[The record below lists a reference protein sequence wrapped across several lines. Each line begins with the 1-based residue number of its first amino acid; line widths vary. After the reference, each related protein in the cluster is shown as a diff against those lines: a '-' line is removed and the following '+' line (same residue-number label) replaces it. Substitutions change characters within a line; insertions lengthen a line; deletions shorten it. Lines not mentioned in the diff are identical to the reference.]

1 MMIKTALTALLFWAA
16 VQAPVQAADI
26 DLSDLDKAVRSSG
39 SKSIMFRRGGGEA
52 EEARMQA
59 EAEAEAREKAEQE
72 AKVKQEQAVFRPY
85 NLFGRGLKIAATIN
99 GEMISNKDLQ
109 ERANLFALTTGIN
122 INDKNKKWCRTRCC
136 KTRLT
141 RKLKFRKP
149 KNREFTFRIR
159 RLKKHIA
166 ILKSQT
172 AYRPENLQTC

>member
-109 ERANLFALTTGIN
+109 ERANLFALILMTRI
-122 INDKNKKWCRTRCC
+122 KKWCRTRCC

>member
-72 AKVKQEQAVFRPY
+72 AKVKHRP
-85 NLFGRGLKIAATIN
+85 F
-99 GEMISNKDLQ
+99 S
-109 ERANLFALTTGIN
+109 ALTTCLGAGL
-122 INDKNKKWCRTRCC
+122 
-136 KTRLT
+136 RL
-141 RKLKFRKP
+141 
-149 KNREFTFRIR
+149 R
-159 RLKKHIA
+159 RP
-166 ILKSQT
+166 ST
-172 AYRPENLQTC
+172 GR

>member
-99 GEMISNKDLQ
+99 GEMISNKDL
-109 ERANLFALTTGIN
+109 
-122 INDKNKKWCRTRCC
+122 
-136 KTRLT
+136 
-141 RKLKFRKP
+141 
-149 KNREFTFRIR
+149 
-159 RLKKHIA
+159 
-166 ILKSQT
+166 
-172 AYRPENLQTC
+172 